1 MYIYIY
7 KLNFFLPSKR
17 PPFFS
22 TQKKVKSD
30 SDFPFKAFGLH
41 ESDATDFFVTWMP
54 K

>member
-1 MYIYIY
+1 MYARLFSPI
-7 KLNFFLPSKR
+7 KKTSVFFHP
-17 PPFFS
+17 
-22 TQKKVKSD
+22 KKVKSD